1 MEKIYIVLIALGS
14 VLIIALAIVVLY
26 FLSRKKRFVRQ
37 AQTLDKNYQD
47 CHTQLITDC
56 DVMINR
62 LGSLGKYNVKF
73 QNYYNERKKQYEEIL
88 KNRDAAI
95 VNSIKTITA
104 YNAKKEYSKAKA
116 LIKQTS
122 IAIEEYSR
130 SVSTFSGDLS
140 NLLREDSD
148 TSEASLSIKNKYH
161 KIKDFYEQNKAELK
175 PLENSFS
182 IIFKNAEDTFSKYA
196 IYTDRAEFE
205 QAKALLPELDNILT
219 ALLDIIED
227 LPTFESLINTS
238 IPAKLEKLNQ
248 TYTQMVNEGYDLN
261 YLRIPANIQ
270 SMNDRLEEIR
280 NKLQY
285 LDVTNVKKDINYI
298 NNHIADITV
307 KLDQEKAAKEKFNN
321 SQDIIQTSTFSLEKE
336 YSKHM
341 NQMQSYLNTYVLDSK
356 YVNQM
361 KSLKGDIEDISYLK
375 RELDGYI
382 GTQDKQPYTVICTKM
397 DQMQTKITKVKKTM
411 ADYSSYLDDLKT
423 TAENLYLGLRDYYIL
438 LKTAQYKIKSEI
450 AVSSYVESISNDFN
464 SLFNEIN
471 EIDKIILTQ
480 PVDVTKAQTAFEP
493 FKEKCNNLIDLVK
506 NKAEECKSAET
517 AIVYANAYRM
527 DYSDSRSMLDT
538 AEKAFMEGDFD
549 RAKEEAKKVINTFN
563 VNYQTSKAE

>member
-493 FKEKCNNLIDLVK
+493 FKEKCNNLIDVVK

>member
-285 LDVTNVKKDINYI
+285 LDVTNVKKDINFI